1 MASVLQRGKKK
12 AWYAVFR
19 DLQGRQL
26 WKRVD
31 ATDRKKAQSAADLL
45 EATAQKK
52 KSAQHLR
59 KAFADLYREF
69 YGQSMPTTTVRAYA
83 QGWLAQKKPEAADA
97 TYRAYD
103 QVISLLLEFLKERAD
118 QDLADITKADLVA
131 FRNHFAGK
139 IGAGRVNFY
148 VKVLRM
154 FFRAAHRDGYLIEN
168 SAAYLETIR
177 NRIDERRRP
186 FTLEEI
192 RALLAIADPEWQSL
206 IRLGLYTGQRLAD
219 LALLT
224 WSNVDLQRSEI
235 RLTTRKTGRR
245 LTIPIAGPL
254 REHLVSC
261 AGNDDP
267 AGPLHRRAFT
277 TLQKDDRAASLSNQ
291 FVSLLAQAGLRENQ
305 THKSRGIG
313 RSAKRRASKL
323 SFHSLRHTAVGLLKE
338 AGIPQATV
346 QELIGHDSEQM
357 SALYTHVGREALEK
371 AAAALPEI

>member
-69 YGQSMPTTTVRAYA
+69 YGQSMPSTTVRAYA

-177 NRIDERRRP
+177 NRSDERRRP

-235 RLTTRKTGRR
+235 RLTARKTGRR

-323 SFHSLRHTAVGLLKE
+323 SFHSLRHTAVSLLKE